1 MHSLHPLSLPRSVAV
16 LAAVVALGL
25 GPALGSFAG
34 GSNERVL
41 RVMSHDSWALSE
53 ELVAQF
59 ERDNGVEVE
68 ILTSGDAGSAVNT
81 AILAKGNP
89 IADVLYGIDNTFL
102 SRALEAD
109 IFLPYA
115 PPGLAQVPAEFQL
128 DPQRR
133 VVPIDFG
140 DVCLNYDIV
149 AMRERGLP
157 PPASLDELVDERYRG
172 LLVVP
177 SPVTSSPGLAFL
189 LATIGHFGEADF
201 LEFWRRL
208 RANDVLVTGD
218 WESAYFAE
226 FSGASNGSRPLVV
239 SYGSSPPFEV
249 LFAEQTITEPSTAAI
264 VAADTCFRQI
274 EFAGILVGT
283 KNRGL
288 AERWMDF
295 LLTREVQEDLPLN
308 MFVFPVR
315 SDAEL
320 NETFRRFLA
329 VPQQPVQVD
338 PARIASERERWIREW
353 RDVMAR

>member
-1 MHSLHPLSLPRSVAV
+1 MHATRTSSKPRA
-16 LAAVVALGL
+16 VALFAALGAL
-25 GPALGSFAG
+25 SFGPAVGSFAG
-34 GSNERVL
+34 ASTETVL
-41 RVMSHDSWALSE
+41 RVMTHDSWALSE
-53 ELVAQF
+53 QLLARF
-59 ERDNGVEVE
+59 EGENGVEVE

-102 SRALEAD
+102 SRALDAD

-115 PPGLAQVPAEFQL
+115 PQALAQVPDEYQI

-133 VVPIDFG
+133 VTPINYG
-140 DVCLNYDIV
+140 DVCLNYDI
-149 AMRERGLP
+149 AGLQEMQLRP
-157 PPASLDELVDERYRG
+157 PSSLDQLVDQRYRS

-189 LATIGHFGEADF
+189 LATIGHFGEAGYLD
-201 LEFWRRL
+201 FWRRL
-208 RANDVLVTGD
+208 RANNVMVTGD
-218 WESAYFAE
+218 WESAYFGE
-226 FSGASNGSRPLVV
+226 FSGASEGSRPLVV

-249 LFAEQTITEPSTAAI
+249 LFAEQAIAAPSTAAI
-264 VAADTCFRQI
+264 VAANTCFRQI
-274 EFAGILVGT
+274 EFAGVLVGT
-283 KNRGL
+283 QNRDL

-295 LLTREVQEDLPLN
+295 LLSREVQEDLPLN

-320 NETFRRFLA
+320 NETFRHFLA
-329 VPQQPVQVD
+329 VPDDPVEVD

-353 RDVMAR
+353 RHVMAR